1 MSKTF
6 VINEIVDATENN
18 SFSLVD
24 SDLNNKGTVLI
35 KDGKI
40 TLYWENGD
48 PEINFDEDYESLVEF
63 VKDSDLNFIKLRNG
77 NRRWVSYNPNPKSRN
92 IGDCTLRAYC
102 AAFGIDWDKAFDIAS
117 KIAKANSSM
126 IQYMFPK
133 IMEDHFGC
141 EKDPDYNKKGRKA
154 QTKDRITVNEFAMTH
169 PYGTYVLGVRQ
180 HAVTVKNGEY
190 WDSWDSG
197 DKKVDTVYI
206 VKNK

>member
-48 PEINFDEDYESLVEF
+48 KEINFDEDYENMVKF
-63 VKDSDLNFIKLRNG
+63 VKESNLNFIKLRNG
-77 NRRWVSYNPNPKSRN
+77 NRRWACYNPNPKSRN

-117 KIAKANSSM
+117 KIAKDNSSM

-141 EKDPDYNKKGRKA
+141 EKDPDYNKNGRKA

>member
-1 MSKTF
+1 MNTF
-6 VINEIVDATENN
+6 VISEVVDLNEDN
-18 SFSLVD
+18 SFSLV
-24 SDLNNKGTVLI
+24 NPEMENKGTVVI

-48 PEINFDEDYESLVEF
+48 KEIQFSNDYESLVDY
-63 VKDSDLNFIKLRNG
+63 VNDCDLKFIKLRNG
-77 NRRWVSYNPNPKSRN
+77 NRRWHEFNPNPKSRN

-102 AAFGIDWDKAFDIAS
+102 AAFDIDWNKAFDIAS
-117 KIAKANSSM
+117 QISKENSSM
-126 IQYMFPK
+126 IQYMFKK
-133 IMEDHFGC
+133 IMTEHFGC
-141 EKDPDYNKKGRKA
+141 EEDPDYNKKKVKN
-154 QTKDRITVNEFAMTH
+154 KDRITVNTFAMTH

-206 VKNK
+206 VKK

>member
-1 MSKTF
+1 MNTF
-6 VINEIVDATENN
+6 VISEVVDLNEDN
-18 SFSLVD
+18 SFSLV
-24 SDLNNKGTVLI
+24 NPEMENKGTVVI

-48 PEINFDEDYESLVEF
+48 KEIQFNNDYESLVDY
-63 VKDSDLNFIKLRNG
+63 VNDCDLKFIKLRNG
-77 NRRWVSYNPNPKSRN
+77 NRRWHEFNPNPKSRN

-102 AAFGIDWDKAFDIAS
+102 AAFDIDWNKAFDIAS
-117 KIAKANSSM
+117 QISKENSSM
-126 IQYMFPK
+126 IQYMFKK
-133 IMEDHFGC
+133 IMTEHFGC
-141 EKDPDYNKKGRKA
+141 EEDPDYNKKKVKN
-154 QTKDRITVNEFAMTH
+154 KDRITVNTFAMTH

-206 VKNK
+206 VKK

>member
-1 MSKTF
+1 MSTF
-6 VINEIVDATENN
+6 VINEVVDLNEDN

-24 SDLNNKGTVLI
+24 SDLENKGTVVI

-48 PEINFDEDYESLVEF
+48 KEINFADDYEALVDY
-63 VKDSDLNFIKLRNG
+63 VNDCDLKFIKLRNG
-77 NRRWVSYNPNPKSRN
+77 NRRWHEFNPNPKSRN

-102 AAFGIDWDKAFDIAS
+102 AAFGIDWNKAFDIAS
-117 KIAKANSSM
+117 KISKENSSM
-126 IQYMFPK
+126 IQYMFKK
-133 IMEDHFGC
+133 IMTEHFGC
-141 EKDPDYNKKGRKA
+141 DEDPDYNKKKVKN
-154 QTKDRITVNEFAMTH
+154 KDRITVNTFAMTH

-197 DKKVDTVYI
+197 DKKVDTVYL
-206 VKNK
+206 VKKEK